1 MTNKPFHAPSRST
14 FPAVSVIIPLY
25 NAEKYIDECL
35 DSILAQTFKN
45 FELIVVDDCSTDN
58 SVAIV
63 ESYVE
68 KFGGRM
74 ILTSLKK
81 NSGNA
86 GYTARNKGFT
96 FSRGEYVY
104 FMDADDF
111 ITETAFEEL
120 YTAAKHFDAD
130 VVYTGSRYRHTT
142 KNGTIWTTDGIGR
155 ELRAK
160 GIEDKPALTINDP
173 HKNLEELS
181 IKAGLYWSPW
191 TKLVRRNFLTE
202 NEITFYEVLSG
213 GDHLWTIELF
223 TCAKRLLRIPNAVY
237 FWRDDAYESMTRNKR
252 TIDKQIYTW
261 SKAFLSISNATTD
274 LSNKLEFLKANPIYC
289 YGALINHFNFFME
302 HSIEARLQVESKQ
315 VYEIL
320 RREFEDKDGFDLMIP
335 FFFSVVDSQQKT
347 LLFAQQELD
356 KFSKTVAQDKARIA
370 ELERRDKENKAYISE
385 LENFIKGL
393 KRKGLIK

>member
-1 MTNKPFHAPSRST
+1 MKNI
-14 FPAVSVIIPLY
+14 PAVSVIIPMY
-25 NAEKYIDECL
+25 NAEKYLDDCL
-35 DSILAQTFKN
+35 NSVLAQTFQD
-45 FELIVVDDCSTDN
+45 FEVIVVDDCSTDN

-68 KFGGRM
+68 KFGGRL

-86 GYTARNKGFT
+86 GYSARNKGFT

-111 ITETAFEEL
+111 ITETAIEEL
-120 YTAAKHFDAD
+120 YTAAKHFNAD
-130 VVYTGSRYRHTT
+130 VVYTGSRYRYTT
-142 KNGTIWTTDGIGR
+142 KRGTIWTTDRIGR

-160 GIEDKPALTINDP
+160 GIEDKPTLTINDP

-202 NEITFYEVLSG
+202 NEITFYEVISG
-213 GDHLWTIELF
+213 GDHIWTIELF
-223 TCAKRLLRIPNAVY
+223 TCAKRFLRIPNAVY
-237 FWRDDAYESMTRNKR
+237 FWRDDASKSMTRNKR
-252 TIDKQIYTW
+252 TVDKQIYTW
-261 SKAFLSISNATTD
+261 SKAFLSISNAITD

-302 HSIEARLQVESKQ
+302 HNIEARLQVESKR
-315 VYEIL
+315 VYDIL
-320 RREFEDKDGFDLMIP
+320 RRELEGESDFNLMIP
-335 FFFSVVDSQQKT
+335 FFFSVFDIQQKN
-347 LLFAQQELD
+347 LLATQQEFD
-356 KFSKTVAQDKARIA
+356 KLNEAVAQYKARIA
-370 ELERRDKENKAYISE
+370 ELERRDRENKAYISE
-385 LENFIKGL
+385 LENFVAKLNG
-393 KRKGLIK
+393 KDR